1 MGKGVVKL
9 GDGNWAVKDGNL
21 LAVKETNR
29 RFKNTEFAVERGTRA
44 TYVGR
49 DGLIKESDLQ
59 NTNLVLNGDY
69 EELSS

>member
-29 RFKNTEFAVERGTRA
+29 RFKNTEFTVERGTRA

-49 DGLIKESDLQ
+49 DGLIK
-59 NTNLVLNGDY
+59 
-69 EELSS
+69 